1 MLKIIQIIAL
11 VQGVF
16 LLLILF
22 KNRSK
27 YKKPTFWLFIG
38 SITSILL
45 FIIGD
50 DDNNLFHD
58 GMDWFL
64 FDSSLFITILFLFF
78 KYFKSGKEVFDF
90 KDLWF
95 FLPNMA
101 YFIIESIELFNFEET
116 FFIEVFE
123 KLVEATFLAY
133 LLFITVDLFKSKSKN
148 WILYTTIPIALH
160 MGLNYF
166 NELIGLIG
174 FKEIVISDHIQY
186 QSYFLI
192 IVAFLFYGITFYLIN
207 NPKELIPISKTNK
220 YKGSKLSNEQIKS
233 YETAIIEAMDKD
245 HLYKDPKLS
254 IHKLAQEL
262 SIPRQYISE
271 VLNVHLGKS
280 FQDFINEYRVEA
292 FIERLKKDQNGQ
304 FTLFGLASEVG
315 FNSKSTFN
323 AIFKKNKGLTPSQFK
338 KTIN

>member
-1 MLKIIQIIAL
+1 MLRTIQIIAF
-11 VQGVF
+11 VQGFF

-50 DDNNLFHD
+50 DDNNLFKE

-64 FDSSLFITILFLFF
+64 FDSSLFITFLFLFF
-78 KYFKSGKEVFDF
+78 KYFKSDKQVFNL

-95 FLPNMA
+95 FLPNIV
-101 YFIIESIELFNFEET
+101 YLIIESIELFDVEET
-116 FFIEVFE
+116 FLIEIFE
-123 KLVEATFLAY
+123 KLVEFTFLMY
-133 LLFITVDLFKSKSKN
+133 LIFIIVDLLKKKTKN

-174 FKEIVISDHIQY
+174 FNEIVISDHTQY

-192 IVAFLFYGITFYLIN
+192 IVAFLFYGITFYLIS
-207 NPKELIPISKTNK
+207 NPKELMPLSKPNK
-220 YKGSKLSNEQIKS
+220 YKGSNLSKQQIED
-233 YETAIIEAMDKD
+233 YETAILESMEIEE
-245 HLYKDPKLS
+245 LYKDPKLS
-254 IHKLAQEL
+254 IHKLSQEL

-292 FIERLKKDQNGQ
+292 FIEKLKKDQNGQ
-304 FTLFGLASEVG
+304 FTLFGLANEVG

-323 AIFKKNKGLTPSQFK
+323 AIFKKHKGLTPSQFR